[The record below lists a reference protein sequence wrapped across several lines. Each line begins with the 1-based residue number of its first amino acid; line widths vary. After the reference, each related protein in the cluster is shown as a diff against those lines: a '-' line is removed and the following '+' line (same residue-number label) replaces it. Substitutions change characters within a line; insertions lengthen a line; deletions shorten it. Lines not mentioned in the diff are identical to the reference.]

1 MSPAQAEV
9 DGEVQDGGTTRG
21 QWRQPG
27 ETDVDPFILLIVA
40 TFHGHV
46 QVFSRVRLC
55 DSVDCSPP
63 GSSANG
69 IFQARILEWVA
80 ISFSRGYS
88 QPRDQT
94 PVSCIAG
101 RFFTTEPPRKQGY
114 NVQDNKY
121 NNTALCYI

>member
-63 GSSANG
+63 GSSVHETFQPELWNG
-69 IFQARILEWVA
+69 LPFPLP
-80 ISFSRGYS
+80 GDL
-88 QPRDQT
+88 PD
-94 PVSCIAG
+94 AG
-101 RFFTTEPPRKQGY
+101 RMCFLHCRQILY
-114 NVQDNKY
+114 Y
-121 NNTALCYI
+121 